1 MVAALFLH
9 LLVAVHGAEQ
19 VLDVVHEA
27 LAVREAAQQEGLAAV
42 RALGL
47 ALFDP
52 CPQAVLAGELAA
64 GRAHAGF
71 LYILEADVAL
81 QERQVL
87 PVALNSGLHFLL
99 LYNEPTI

>member
-1 MVAALFLH
+1 
-9 LLVAVHGAEQ
+9 

-27 LAVREAAQQEGLAAV
+27 FTVREAAQEEGLAAV

-52 CPQAVLAGELAA
+52 CPQAVLAGEFAA
-64 GRAHAGF
+64 GWAHPGF
-71 LYILEADVAL
+71 LYVLEADVAL
-81 QERQVL
+81 QEREVL

-99 LYNEPTI
+99 LYSQPAILIHKLLQQSR